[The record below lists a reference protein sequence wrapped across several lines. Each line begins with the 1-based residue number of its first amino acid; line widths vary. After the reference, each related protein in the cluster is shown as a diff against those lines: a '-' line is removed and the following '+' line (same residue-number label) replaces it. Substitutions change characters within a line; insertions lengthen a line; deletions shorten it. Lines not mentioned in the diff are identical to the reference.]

1 MNVLDIILLVFLATF
16 MVAGWRYGLLRS
28 VGSILGMIIGAY
40 VAGNY
45 YEAGAGFLMRFIGDH
60 QALASVLAFG
70 AIFLIISQVFGIIV
84 YFIDKVFNLVMII
97 PFVKGFNRL
106 LGFLFGFFE
115 GALLIGTIFYVIA
128 RFPFLTFLQNWIQGS
143 LLAGYLI
150 DLANI
155 LSPLLPAALNNLP
168 THLL

>member
-1 MNVLDIILLVFLATF
+1 MNILDIILIVILATF

-28 VGSILGMIIGAY
+28 VGSIIGMVVGAY

-45 YEAGAGFLMRFIGDH
+45 YEWGAGFLMNFIGDH
-60 QALASVLAFG
+60 QALASVL
-70 AIFLIISQVFGIIV
+70 SFGIIFLVISQLFGIVV
-84 YFIDKVFNLVMII
+84 YFIDKVFNIVMII

-115 GALLIGTIFYVIA
+115 GALLLGTIFYIIA
-128 RFPFLTFLQNWIQGS
+128 RFPFLDFLQNAIAGS

-155 LSPLLPAALNNLP
+155 LSPLLPSALNNLP